1 VGDCKCTGLRG
12 CSSLLCAKCCTGLTI
27 ARVLPPR
34 HGRLTVGWLWEI
46 VVQDAFNLLG
56 GTSSLQP
63 YQAVLVEILFATV
76 VIAIILGV
84 HLIVRDWA
92 SDALTAEDA
101 RTLNA
106 NTTQPLPGSGAGEDV
121 RRVDSSLGHNS
132 TITI

>member
-1 VGDCKCTGLRG
+1 VFWFTGYFDVVVNT
-12 CSSLLCAKCCTGLTI
+12 CSSLRCADCGLTI
-27 ARVLPPR
+27 PALRSRLD
-34 HGRLTVGWLWEI
+34 RLTVGWLWEI
-46 VVQDAFNLLG
+46 VVQDAFNLIG

-92 SDALTAEDA
+92 SDALAAEDA

-106 NTTQPLPGSGAGEDV
+106 NTTQPVPGSSAGDDV
-121 RRVDSSLGHNS
+121 RRVDSSLGHSS